1 MNAMFRPT
9 ATSPAHPDPDPAPG
23 ERPPDDL
30 DLLINTLPPT
40 WQDTL
45 ERLSP
50 LPHWTDHTA
59 QAAGVPLPFTW
70 RNLARTALPVTAHP
84 SGLTPHADLRAALQG
99 RARART
105 DWKEIALAGARAC
118 ERDGL
123 PYEAVT
129 LYLSANAVPDAI
141 RIAQSLTNSW
151 ETHADWQRARDTLD
165 QISEPNLDLPERAL
179 LALALVETGDGE
191 RGTAIAADVLST
203 RPHVAA
209 YYALARQAYRTGDL
223 GTFRDMTELG
233 AEHTTRQRDL
243 VFADRFRALYW
254 HLKHDPDRAMHA
266 ARNAITRAENVND
279 RALHLSALTT
289 LAFVQEHHATD
300 EQSIRTYETVLD
312 ACLSLGYTHRAVP
325 VIQVLWTKYRAGR
338 HTRAA
343 RALLARTAGLYAD
356 HAPGQL
362 NTWAMQA
369 EQSLTEG
376 DLTGALEHY
385 RHLHRLARRERY
397 LMASW
402 KYVVEYAALVL
413 FHANQPAE
421 LHDVLGVLDT
431 ATIESDNGQR
441 NARTAALL
449 LQAHAGAWTDVD
461 RGVQDALAWT
471 QGRHL
476 GPNVMLTFLQAR
488 AAQQLG
494 HLTSAHAEQLLAAL
508 RHTPAERAHLNLLPV
523 WRNALLQAF
532 ITADWHASAWQD
544 LQRDLAEDA
553 TPDRPDVVIRTL
565 GHRSVTW
572 DGQPLVLTDR
582 EAELLAY
589 VAVHGAVHPGAAARA
604 LWPDRDPARALASA
618 RVTRSHVNNAAPG
631 PLIVSTGTRSGLTWT
646 LSPDVQVDVDATAAL
661 NAQDPHDARTRDQG
675 TFLPGTD
682 AEWAAQ
688 VRAQLAEHLAALYRE
703 AARTAPDPPRWWQA
717 AAIHSQDPDDF
728 EALAASAL
736 TQGRAD
742 LALAAQRAL
751 TQLQHG
757 ELAVLPPMPT

>member
-1 MNAMFRPT
+1 MSRPT
-9 ATSPAHPDPDPAPG
+9 PTSPTRLDPDPAPG
-23 ERPPDDL
+23 ERPPDGL
-30 DLLINTLPPT
+30 DLLINTLPPS
-40 WQDTL
+40 WQDAL

-59 QAAGVPLPFTW
+59 QSAGVPLPFTW
-70 RNLARTALPVTAHP
+70 RNLTRTALPVAVHP
-84 SGLTPHADLRAALQG
+84 GGLTPHAALHAALQG
-99 RARART
+99 RARARP
-105 DWKEIALAGARAC
+105 DWQALALAGARAC
-118 ERDGL
+118 ERDGM

-165 QISEPNLDLPERAL
+165 QIREPNLDLPERAL

-191 RGTAIAADVLST
+191 RGTAIATDVLST

-312 ACLSLGYTHRAVP
+312 ACLSLGYLHRAVP

-338 HTRAA
+338 HTGAA
-343 RALLARTAGLYAD
+343 RALLARTADLYAD
-356 HAPGQL
+356 HPPGQL

-369 EQSLTEG
+369 ELHLTEG
-376 DLTGALEHY
+376 DLSGALEHY
-385 RHLHRLARRERY
+385 RHLHRLARRERH

-402 KYVVEYAALVL
+402 KYAVEYAALLL
-413 FHANQPAE
+413 FHANQPDE
-421 LHDVLGVLDT
+421 VHEVLEMLGT
-431 ATIESDNGQR
+431 ATIESDSGQR
-441 NARTAALL
+441 NVRTASLL
-449 LQAHAGAWTDVD
+449 LKAYSGAWADVD
-461 RGVQDALAWT
+461 RDLQEVLAWV

-476 GPNVMLTFLQAR
+476 GPNVMLAFLGAC
-488 AAQQLG
+488 AAQLLG
-494 HLTSAHAEQLLAAL
+494 HLTPAHAEQLQAAL
-508 RHTPAERAHLNLLPV
+508 RHAPADRAHLNLLPGCQA
-523 WRNALLQAF
+523 ALLQAF
-532 ITADWHASAWQD
+532 IGAGWNAADWQD

-553 TPDRPDVVIRTL
+553 TPERPSVVIRTL
-565 GHRSVTW
+565 GHRTVTW
-572 DGQPLVLTDR
+572 DGQVLTLTDR

-589 VAVHGAVHPGAAARA
+589 VAVHGAVHPGAAAQA

-618 RVTRSHVNNAAPG
+618 RVTRSHVNNAAPR
-631 PLIVSTGTRSGLTWT
+631 PLLVSSGTRSELTWS
-646 LSPDVQVDVDATAAL
+646 LSPDVQVDLDATATL
-661 NAQDPHDARTRDQG
+661 ETHDPQGARTWDQG
-675 TFLPGTD
+675 TFLPGTE

-688 VRAQLAEHLAALYRE
+688 VRARLAEHLAALYRE
-703 AARTAPDPPRWWQA
+703 AARTAPDPTRWWQA

-728 EALAASAL
+728 EALAAAAF